1 VSADDLLDSK
11 EAAGYLEV
19 SRMTL
24 YREWKQGRLHM
35 VKMRSRTRWRR
46 GELDR
51 WLRDLPERR
60 TA

>member
-1 VSADDLLDSK
+1 MSGDDLLDTE
-11 EAAGYLEV
+11 EAAEYVDV
-19 SRMTL
+19 SKATL